1 MRLIHHPD
9 AEEEL
14 IEAAQFY
21 ERRVPTLG
29 ARFLDAAD
37 AAIAAILDAP
47 YRWSIIEEDIRHYL
61 MPRFPFAIYYRLLHD
76 EIRFWLSSATAVTPT
91 TGATVFPI
99 EQSPDHL
106 LAGRVPGPPFFT
118 AGKPPRRL

>member
-9 AEEEL
+9 AETEL

-37 AAIAAILDAP
+37 CAVRAIQEAP
-47 YRWSIIEEDIRHYL
+47 ERWSIIEADVRHFL
-61 MPRFPFAIYYRLLHD
+61 MPRFPYAIYYRVL
-76 EIRFWLSSATAVTPT
+76 
-91 TGATVFPI
+91 
-99 EQSPDHL
+99 PDHL
-106 LAGRVPGPPFFT
+106 RILA
-118 AGKPPRRL
+118 